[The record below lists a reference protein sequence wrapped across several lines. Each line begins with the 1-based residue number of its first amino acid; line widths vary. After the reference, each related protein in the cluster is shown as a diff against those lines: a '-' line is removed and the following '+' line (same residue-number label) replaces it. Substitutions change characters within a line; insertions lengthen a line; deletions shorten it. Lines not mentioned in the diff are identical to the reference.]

1 MPMSYWMLV
10 IMGFW
15 SHGLERK
22 SHDQPMV
29 FDYRTDEEQV
39 DQHHAFLWKEVLRP
53 LPSRLQQPS
62 PQYSFESR
70 TAMALDT
77 SDFLPYSKRHGLYC
91 GLGIGRLLLIS

>member
-62 PQYSFESR
+62 PQYSFECLELQWRLTPAIFFLIQSGMAC
-70 TAMALDT
+70 TAVWALVGC
-77 SDFLPYSKRHGLYC
+77 S
-91 GLGIGRLLLIS
+91 